1 MYSSTLEDINKI
13 INTPYE
19 LTKEELRQKIIK
31 IQNEIADKSINKR
44 NLLEDKLDTLLS
56 ILGQY

>member
-1 MYSSTLEDINKI
+1 MYSSTLEDISKI

-31 IQNEIADKSINKR
+31 IQNEIAKRDINER
-44 NLLEDKLDTLLS
+44 DLLEDKLDTLLS

>member
-1 MYSSTLEDINKI
+1 MYSSTLEGINEI
-13 INTPYE
+13 INNPYKKS
-19 LTKEELRQKIIK
+19 KEELRQKIVN
-31 IQNEIADKSINKR
+31 IQNEIADKSINER